1 MCAAASAVVGLE
13 IIRGVERR
21 RRWDLED
28 KLRIVAET
36 EMPGAVFAAV
46 AHRHDVS
53 RGQLSTWRRLVQS
66 GAIGMALAGRPE
78 FLPMQVS
85 AGLGSASDA
94 GAGSVAR
101 VRGAGSTDA
110 AAPRDLHVPGRIE
123 IMLANG
129 VSIRIE
135 GSVEAGMLKAAISA
149 ARG

>member
-1 MCAAASAVVGLE
+1 MCAAMSGVVGLE
-13 IIRGVERR
+13 ILRGVERR

-36 EMPGAVFAAV
+36 EVPGAVFAAV
-46 AHRHDVS
+46 ARRYDVS
-53 RGQLSTWRRLVQS
+53 RGQLWTWRRLVRS

-85 AGLGSASDA
+85 AGLRSAIDGGT
-94 GAGSVAR
+94 GAVAR

-110 AAPRDLHVPGRIE
+110 PAQRDRHAAGRIE

-135 GSVEAGMLKAAISA
+135 GSVEAVMLKAAISA